1 VRLQIK
7 AIRPSLECRVWRS
20 QKAGDTEASIGLKAA
35 RNWGFA
41 AEYIMSPGMRG
52 QREGGFKVD
61 ASQDL
66 PSPQPSAKSVL
77 TRQPSLGMD
86 PICPVYTNQGPE
98 VGMRG
103 LPRSYSR
110 HPDPNVSGTRLC
122 AVENNFSSSLGRAG
136 QPLLTG
142 AGGGG
147 HWGRKSHKSRL
158 SLLVARPSGGQQGEG
173 GAEMFIQGGGATR
186 IPVTLHLFAGRPQEL
201 AVKSQTKA
209 LA

>member
-77 TRQPSLGMD
+77 TQQPSLGMD

-142 AGGGG
+142 AGGGWPLG
-147 HWGRKSHKSRL
+147 KEITQ
-158 SLLVARPSGGQQGEG
+158 VPSVPAGGQAQWGS
-173 GAEMFIQGGGATR
+173 
-186 IPVTLHLFAGRPQEL
+186 AGRGRG
-201 AVKSQTKA
+201 
-209 LA
+209 